1 MILGLRRYGLASLL
15 CCVVASLTAGAA
27 GARAQ
32 APGVTGPVTAP
43 AGTAAAASAEPAPTT
58 AAAGAQLDS
67 DMDPTVEV
75 AAPVA
80 SSSVNRGTL
89 EKRLHDLETER
100 AHWTNFWPWLV
111 VGTGAGMVLTGAVV
125 GAESTF
131 SCEPDTACQAP
142 PWATLV
148 VVIGVAIGTVGTI
161 WLVRTDAGIR
171 ELEIQTKR
179 VRMDLEQ
186 LDHARLMRDRGF
198 AKLSSAPLNLRLA
211 F

>member
-15 CCVVASLTAGAA
+15 CCVVVASLTAGAQ
-27 GARAQ
+27 AQ

-43 AGTAAAASAEPAPTT
+43 AGTAAAAGAEPAPT
-58 AAAGAQLDS
+58 ADAAGAQLGPELDG
-67 DMDPTVEV
+67 TVEV

-80 SSSVNRGTL
+80 SSSGNRVAL
-89 EKRLHDLETER
+89 ERRLHELETER

-111 VGTGAGMVLTGAVV
+111 VGTGSGIVLTGAAV
-125 GAESTF
+125 GAERTF

-142 PWATLV
+142 PWATLA
-148 VVIGVAIGTVGTI
+148 VVIGVAIGTVGAI

-186 LDHARLMRDRGF
+186 LDHTRLVRDRGF
-198 AKLSSAPLNLRLA
+198 AKLAPAPFNLRLA